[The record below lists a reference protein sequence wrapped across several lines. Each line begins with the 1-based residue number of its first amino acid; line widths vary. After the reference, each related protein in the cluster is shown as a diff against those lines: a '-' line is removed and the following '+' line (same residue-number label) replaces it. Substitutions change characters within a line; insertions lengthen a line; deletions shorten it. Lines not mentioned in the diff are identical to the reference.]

1 MLTETLKNACIVE
14 VEFILSEMERHAL
27 LAQSGAGFAERFGQ
41 DQAALFEWMAKIP
54 HSARDREFVA
64 GREALRRFH
73 TIAKLVI
80 DDRAD
85 APDWDATVLAER
97 LKITLL
103 DFVFQQGSEDISTI
117 VEPWIEAATRY
128 VRSRHRRCMQYLPC
142 VALQIGEQSSY
153 SFGAIVFTQ
162 KTLFY
167 DQLTQ
172 SMSRYDEARSR
183 LSERT
188 RRNAA
193 PGLQWCWRDRSD
205 SKGKS
210 TEETFQDFT
219 KGVDWIAS
227 IQVGRC
233 DRSVSEARAEVALR
247 IALSSMALLL
257 QGTEG
262 AGLRLAEDPSTPR
275 HVTKLSSPGKGIVRP
290 SSSWKFGTPATPDG
304 WQEHL
309 DAVAKPV
316 LSIMHELIE
325 RTLAGSPLSFGYRI
339 AMRAMAWYA
348 DAVRDTNVDTRLIK
362 CATAVEC
369 LVLPDRSNARATFV
383 IRGSLLAQRQNLP
396 IAHCD
401 RAPRVRALAQRLL
414 CRLPG
419 AAGDHPALRACMERI
434 QRSETGLL
442 RKRMVLSL
450 ELPATVKEHTV
461 RNWIRE
467 TFAEVALDELGRSL
481 GASELEII
489 EAAGKDQNLLLG
501 LAIMA
506 TQDKRF
512 DLLEEVVRKHFKDVW
527 EQMSLSGP
535 IDLSDWTPE
544 ERIQWAEILAS
555 PYGAK
560 PPLLYAAWSWLH
572 RSLKGPMPEGLM
584 EGVVRSPSWLSELQQ
599 KEKCGPEWLEMLAAC
614 CPRPQRDRLRAQ
626 LADVD
631 SPLTVTALPLMD
643 ILDTMEKA

>member
-1 MLTETLKNACIVE
+1 MLTETLKNACTAE

-41 DQAALFEWMAKIP
+41 DQTALFEWLAKVP
-54 HSARDREFVA
+54 HSAGDRGFVA

-73 TIAKLVI
+73 AIAKLVI

-103 DFVFQQGSEDISTI
+103 DFVFQEGLEDVSTI

-142 VALQIGEQSSY
+142 VALQIGTQTSY
-153 SFGAIVFTQ
+153 SFGTVVFTQ
-162 KTLFY
+162 KSLFY

-183 LSERT
+183 LSQRT

-193 PGLQWCWRDRSD
+193 PGLQWCWRDHPET
-205 SKGKS
+205 KGKS

-233 DRSVSEARAEVALR
+233 DRSVSEARAEAALR
-247 IALSSMALLL
+247 IALSSTALLL

-275 HVTKLSSPGKGIVRP
+275 HVNKLSSPGKGIVRP
-290 SSSWKFGTPATPDG
+290 SSSWKFGTPTTPEG

-309 DAVAKPV
+309 DAVAKPI

-325 RTLAGSPLSFGYRI
+325 RTLAGAPLSYGYRI

-348 DAVRDTNVDTRLIK
+348 DAIRDTNVETRLIK

-396 IAHCD
+396 VAHWAAIAN
-401 RAPRVRALAQRLL
+401 RLYVR
-414 CRLPG
+414 
-419 AAGDHPALRACMERI
+419 
-434 QRSETGLL
+434 RSD
-442 RKRMVLSL
+442 
-450 ELPATVKEHTV
+450 
-461 RNWIRE
+461 
-467 TFAEVALDELGRSL
+467 VAHGNLD
-481 GASELEII
+481 
-489 EAAGKDQNLLLG
+489 
-501 LAIMA
+501 
-506 TQDKRF
+506 
-512 DLLEEVVRKHFKDVW
+512 
-527 EQMSLSGP
+527 SLSASQEEPTHDALEFTRNVILQFLLFCALPQFRGP
-535 IDLSDWTPE
+535 NRTGSREDFIDLYKHCE
-544 ERIQWAEILAS
+544 GGQHNEIVQVVAT
-555 PYGAK
+555 YNF
-560 PPLLYAAWSWLH
+560 
-572 RSLKGPMPEGLM
+572 KG
-584 EGVVRSPSWLSELQQ
+584 W
-599 KEKCGPEWLEMLAAC
+599 K
-614 CPRPQRDRLRAQ
+614 
-626 LADVD
+626 
-631 SPLTVTALPLMD
+631 TVPAHVP
-643 ILDTMEKA
+643 